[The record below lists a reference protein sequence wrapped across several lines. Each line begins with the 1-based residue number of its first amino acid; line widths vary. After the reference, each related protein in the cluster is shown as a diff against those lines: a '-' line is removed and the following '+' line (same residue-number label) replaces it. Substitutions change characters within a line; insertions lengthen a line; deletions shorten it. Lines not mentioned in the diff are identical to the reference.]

1 MMADAVTLILIVIK
15 LVLILAVILTM
26 AAYLVL
32 AERKILGRMQLRHG
46 PNRVGPFGILQPLA
60 DLIKLICK
68 EDFVPRH
75 ANRLMF
81 LLAPSLTVITVLLI
95 FAAVPFAPPLTIL
108 GRKIPMVVCDLNV
121 GVLFFIG
128 LSSLSVYGVTF
139 GGWASNSKYAMLGG
153 IRATAQLISYEL
165 PMGLALVPLVL
176 VAGSFSLTDIVN
188 AQRTLP
194 FAVTQPLAFLI
205 FFTCILAET
214 KRIPFDLPEA
224 ENELVAGY
232 HTEYSGL
239 RFGLFFVGEYINM
252 ALLGS
257 VTTVFF
263 LGGWHGPLLPP
274 IVWFLAKVLGL
285 CFIFIW
291 IRGTLPRFRY
301 DQLMRFGWQVLIPL
315 SLLNLLITGGVLL
328 WLRG

>member
-1 MMADAVTLILIVIK
+1 MENYVAYLLILIK
-15 LVLILAVILTM
+15 LVLILTMILTM

-46 PNRVGPFGILQPLA
+46 PNRVGPFGVLQPLA

-68 EDFVPRH
+68 EDFVPPH
-75 ANRLMF
+75 SNHLLF
-81 LLAPSLTVITVLLI
+81 LLAPALSVITVLLI
-95 FAAVPFAPPLTIL
+95 FAAIPFAPPLTVL
-108 GRKIPMVVCDLNV
+108 GHEIPMVVCDLNV

-176 VAGSFSLTDIVN
+176 VSGSFSLTDIVN
-188 AQRTLP
+188 AQRVLP
-194 FAVTQPLAFLI
+194 FAVTQPLAFMI
-205 FFTCILAET
+205 FFICILAET
-214 KRIPFDLPEA
+214 KRTPFDLPEA

-239 RFGLFFVGEYINM
+239 RFGMFFVGEYINM

-263 LGGWHGPLLPP
+263 LGGWHGPFLPP
-274 IVWFLAKVLGL
+274 IVWFLGKVLCL

-315 SLLNLLITGGVLL
+315 ALLNLLITGGVLL